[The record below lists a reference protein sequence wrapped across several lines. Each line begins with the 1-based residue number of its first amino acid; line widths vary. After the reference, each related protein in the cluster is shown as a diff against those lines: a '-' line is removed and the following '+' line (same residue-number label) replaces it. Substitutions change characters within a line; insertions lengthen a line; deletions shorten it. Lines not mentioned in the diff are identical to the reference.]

1 MLTTMRTANYIF
13 SVTSIV
19 LGVALIL
26 FISSQ
31 VGLPSS
37 ISDFSPRRW
46 HIGTAIGVLLVIN
59 GVVRV
64 WFAQDDE

>member
-19 LGVALIL
+19 LGLSLIL
-26 FISSQ
+26 FVSSQ
-31 VGLPSS
+31 VGLPSQV
-37 ISDFSPRRW
+37 SDVYPWRW

-59 GVVRV
+59 GAVRV